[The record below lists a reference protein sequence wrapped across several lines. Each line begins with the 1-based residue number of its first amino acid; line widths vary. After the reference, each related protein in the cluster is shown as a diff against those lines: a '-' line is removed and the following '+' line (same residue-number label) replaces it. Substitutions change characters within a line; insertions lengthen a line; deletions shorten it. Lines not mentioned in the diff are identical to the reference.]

1 MAEAVH
7 LSAVD
12 EKRVCMDWI
21 FQALGGAGQRID
33 LYWCR
38 SDVLFEV
45 LQDFGPGD
53 HCLMKMRATFLW
65 FLNAEFLL
73 RHVACLLLFI

>member
-45 LQDFGPGD
+45 FMGL
-53 HCLMKMRATFLW
+53 CAR
-65 FLNAEFLL
+65 
-73 RHVACLLLFI
+73 R